1 MHGPRLRDEH
11 GSRKKRPRPSVSVEL
26 NGAMLADGDLH
37 GGVAVELRPGAHV
50 PRLVYA
56 KNRDAV
62 DADVLRVDDK
72 PVAHTHARTPGPR
85 NFNLAFHLR
94 LLPLT
99 NRLAFSDF
107 GRDLDYAVCEG
118 EFLGLAVA
126 PGDAD

>member
-1 MHGPRLRDEH
+1 
-11 GSRKKRPRPSVSVEL
+11 
-26 NGAMLADGDLH
+26 MLADGDLH

-72 PVAHTHARTPGPR
+72 PVARTYARTPGPR

-107 GRDLDYAVCEG
+107 GRDLDYTVGEG
-118 EFLGLAVA
+118 ELLGLAVA
-126 PGDAD
+126 PSDAD